1 MIKTRAIDQLNVSII
16 ILNWNGWR
24 DTIECLESVFRL
36 NHRRFNVVVCDN
48 ASSDGSFEKI
58 RDWAEGKNLVGFGSS
73 SQDCPGLA
81 LIQTGSNRGFAG
93 GNNVGIRHALE
104 RSDCDYVWLL
114 NNDTIVDPDAL
125 SAMLRMMYSNPGLG
139 VCGSLLRSYAP
150 PREILTAG
158 GRRYSRWSGRTRPL
172 VDIATPQI
180 STSPGAPD
188 YIEGA
193 SMLISRRC
201 IEQIGLLEERYFLY
215 SEEIDYVVR
224 ARSAFHFGFSPDSVI
239 YHKEGASIGTAA
251 LRMHRSIL
259 QEFYLARNRLLFTWW
274 HYPWFWPSVFATV
287 VVSFLQRLLIGKPKS
302 AAAILRGALASFS
315 GKLY

>member
-1 MIKTRAIDQLNVSII
+1 VIKTEATDQLNVCII

-36 NHRRFNVVVCDN
+36 NHRRFDVALCDN
-48 ASSDGSFEKI
+48 ASSDGSLEKI
-58 RDWAEGKNLVGFGSS
+58 RDWAEGKIPVGFDSAPQGGR
-73 SQDCPGLA
+73 GLA
-81 LIQTGSNRGFAG
+81 LIQTGSNLGFAG

-104 RSDCDYVWLL
+104 RGDYDYVWLL

-125 SAMLRMMYSNPGLG
+125 SAMLRMVHSNPMLG

-150 PREILTAG
+150 PHEILTAG
-158 GRRYSRWSGRTRPL
+158 GRKYSRWSGRTRRL
-172 VDIATPQI
+172 TDIATPQI
-180 STSPGAPD
+180 STWPGAPD

-193 SMLISRRC
+193 SMLIRRRC
-201 IEQIGLLEERYFLY
+201 IEQIGLLDERYFLY

-224 ARSAFHFGFSPDSVI
+224 AQPAFHFGYAPDSVV
-239 YHKEGASIGTAA
+239 YHKEGGSIGTAA
-251 LRMHRSIL
+251 LRKNRSTL

-274 HYPWFWPSVFATV
+274 HCPWFWPSVFATV

-315 GKLY
+315 RRLY